1 MTNWEKELDI
11 GNIAFVAPAAME
23 RLLPDG
29 SWRAASFDTATGLLS
44 ETVLPAEPAVFC
56 YAP

>member
-1 MTNWEKELDI
+1 MELDI
-11 GNIAFVAPAAME
+11 GNIAFGAPAAME

-29 SWRAASFDTATGLLS
+29 SWRPASFDPATGLLS

-56 YAP
+56 YEP